1 MRHPFIICPILF
13 LAAGCS
19 DSSGHDPAVAARPDA
34 QAAERPN
41 QAIPQENAR
50 ADEPLAPDTPRDD
63 HPIAP
68 DTPRDDH
75 PIPQDL
81 AKVEQRE
88 RERLEWFRRTTLGA
102 YERVGKQDPRWDE
115 AVRKTLELAALQSN
129 QRETKSSAE
138 EINAAAKVAIDA
150 GCDDPLL
157 VNIFYRTSIAT
168 KDQPIDELIRLRN
181 ASIES
186 YATSLYP
193 AFRRAS
199 VLQASGSQAIA
210 GQNAGEAARK
220 RAEADFAA
228 VLALLP
234 ESVATDEQN
243 QFWEEKWFDIMIELI
258 KGYRKIGEAPQ
269 AAYEKVDAELLKHPE
284 IKVLRLQVRGEFW
297 LRFGW
302 EARTTAF
309 APAVPAG
316 GFETLEKCLG
326 IANEALVEAWKLQP
340 DNARTAAS
348 LLDID
353 KTIGGDRPTMELW
366 FDRAMKADPDKYW
379 ACWSKLDWL
388 DPKWHGSPEEMLA
401 FGRQCR
407 NTKNWRAGI
416 TLLCAD
422 AHWRFACMPGENKNK
437 YLALPEVWA
446 DIQSVYDEYLKHHP
460 ENHTARSKFALFCY
474 LSAHY
479 REAEVQYMALGNHLT
494 QWSDFPFVPLDELK
508 QIRERNAR
516 IVLGKEGRISF
527 PTWHF
532 VRGTLEDGEW
542 FINTPVSA
550 PHQEKPGILGADAS
564 HVWNCSADGITYGI
578 RALKLPP
585 SLQNE
590 SPERVL
596 DAARSAAAKERGA
609 QPRNLR
615 DTLLAARPAQEYY
628 IDAPGLKP
636 RLLRVKT
643 IVIGTWLYELSVTAS
658 KSDVTGGA
666 AREFFDSF
674 AFQPKAK

>member
-19 DSSGHDPAVAARPDA
+19 DSSGQDPAVATRPDS
-34 QAAERPN
+34 QATDRPN
-41 QAIPQENAR
+41 QPIPQEATR
-50 ADEPLAPDTPRDD
+50 ADKPLAP
-63 HPIAP
+63 AP
-68 DTPRDDH
+68 PRDDH

-81 AKVEQRE
+81 AKVEKRE
-88 RERLEWFRRTTLGA
+88 RERLEWLRRSTVGA
-102 YERVGKQDPRWDE
+102 YERIGKKNPRWDE
-115 AVRKTLELAALQSN
+115 AVRKTLELAALQSS
-129 QRETKSSAE
+129 QRETKISAK

-157 VNIFYRTSIAT
+157 VNIFYRTSSAT
-168 KDQPIDELIRLRN
+168 KDQPIDELIRRRD
-181 ASIES
+181 ASIKI
-186 YATSLYP
+186 YATSHYP

-199 VLQASGSQAIA
+199 ALQASTSQAIA
-210 GQNAGEAARK
+210 GQNASEAARK

-234 ESVATDEQN
+234 DSVATDEQN
-243 QFWEEKWFDIMIELI
+243 QFWEDKWFDIMIELI
-258 KGYRKIGEAPQ
+258 KGYRKIGDAPQ
-269 AAYEKVDAELLKHPE
+269 AAYEKVDAELVKHPE
-284 IKVLRLQVRGEFW
+284 IKALRLQVRGEFW
-297 LRFGW
+297 RKFGW

-316 GFETLEKCLG
+316 GFEALEKCLG
-326 IANEALVEAWKLQP
+326 IANEALVEAWKLRP

-353 KTIGGDRPTMELW
+353 KSIGGDRATMELW
-366 FDRAMKADPDKYW
+366 FDRAMKADCDQRD

-407 NTKNWRAGI
+407 DTKNWRAGI
-416 TLLCAD
+416 PLLCAD
-422 AHWRFACMPGENKNK
+422 AHWRIACMPGEDTDK
-437 YLALPEVWA
+437 YLALPGVWA

-460 ENHTARSKFALFCY
+460 ENHTARSKFATFCY
-474 LSAHY
+474 RSAHY
-479 REAEVQYMALGNHLT
+479 REAEVQFVALGNHLT
-494 QWSDFPFVPLDELK
+494 QWSEFPFVPLNHLK
-508 QIRERNAR
+508 QIREHNAK
-516 IVLGKEGRISF
+516 IVLGKAGRTSF

-550 PHQEKPGILGADAS
+550 PHQEKPGILGADTS

-578 RALKLPP
+578 RTLSLPP

-596 DAARSAAAKERGA
+596 DAARSAVAKELGA
-609 QPRNLR
+609 QPRNLS

-628 IDAPGLKP
+628 VDAPGLKP
-636 RLLRVKT
+636 RQLRVKA

-658 KSDVTGGA
+658 ESDVTGGA

-674 AFQPKAK
+674 AFQPKTK